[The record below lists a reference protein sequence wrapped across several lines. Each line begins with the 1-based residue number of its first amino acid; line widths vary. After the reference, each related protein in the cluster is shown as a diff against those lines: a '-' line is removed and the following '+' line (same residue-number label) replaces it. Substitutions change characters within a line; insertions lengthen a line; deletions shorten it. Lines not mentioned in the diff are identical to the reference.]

1 MDARRHRRADTVTS
15 GPVLHM
21 RESSLSAHACSGR
34 AAQRGARPA
43 LRADQGIEL
52 GEYVLLPVR
61 RQKRAGARGPIRH
74 MRDSGPAALACSG
87 RAAQRGRRE
96 ARPAPRTD
104 QGIELG
110 EYALLPVRRQRPAG
124 ARGPDAG
131 QRPRGARLQRPRG
144 AARGAACPAH
154 RPGQ

>member
-52 GEYVLLPVR
+52 GEYALLPVR
-61 RQKRAGARGPIRH
+61 RQKRAGARGP
-74 MRDSGPAALACSG
+74 
-87 RAAQRGRRE
+87 
-96 ARPAPRTD
+96 
-104 QGIELG
+104 
-110 EYALLPVRRQRPAG
+110 
-124 ARGPDAG
+124 DAG
-131 QRPRGARLQRPRG
+131 QRPRGGGVARLQRPRG